1 MSLIN
6 HPAIIPTT
14 KNRTIKQA
22 EKNKIVDD
30 SILIPCVS
38 YVKFPQ
44 VNSNFKKNC
53 LFWRVKDLLILRP
66 CVLGSLLTL
75 LSISSTP
82 LFIGFFSS
90 LLIFSLMILNLSQQ
104 IILLFPQDHQFLFRL
119 QLYTEIQKQ
128 KDISF

>member
-6 HPAIIPTT
+6 HPAIIPT
-14 KNRTIKQA
+14 NRNRIIKQA
-22 EKNKIVDD
+22 EKNKIVED
-30 SILIPCVS
+30 SILILRVS

-53 LFWRVKDLLILRP
+53 LLWRVKDLLILRP

-90 LLIFSLMILNLSQQ
+90 LLIFFLKTPILSQQ
-104 IILLFPQDHQFLFRL
+104 IISLFLRYHRWVHRL
-119 QLYTEIQKQ
+119 
-128 KDISF
+128 